1 MEMNRMQQL
10 HLMNEFLYN
19 RQFRR
24 RADKDHIG
32 YLLRTGRKYGQHADR
47 LADQIEQAPRAIRA
61 IRLIGA
67 SGKIGH
73 GRIGGQSGNILVGHI
88 AYAEVNLSE
97 ISPLRRSRRRRDVRL
112 SVQKLRQAQQ
122 RTAANAGPAQM
133 AGVCARAR
141 PVRCS
146 APAAIAE
153 NSST

>member
-32 YLLRTGRKYGQHADR
+32 YLLRTGRKDGQHADR

-97 ISPLRRSRRRRDVRL
+97 ISALRRSRRRL
-112 SVQKLRQAQQ
+112 EAEH
-122 RTAANAGPAQM
+122 
-133 AGVCARAR
+133 ARRRELEAK
-141 PVRCS
+141 
-146 APAAIAE
+146 AKE
-153 NSST
+153 NKPEDETK

>member
-97 ISPLRRSRRRRDVRL
+97 ISPLRRSRRRL
-112 SVQKLRQAQQ
+112 E
-122 RTAANAGPAQM
+122 
-133 AGVCARAR
+133 
-141 PVRCS
+141 
-146 APAAIAE
+146 AE
-153 NSST
+153 NARRRELEAKAKENKPEDETK